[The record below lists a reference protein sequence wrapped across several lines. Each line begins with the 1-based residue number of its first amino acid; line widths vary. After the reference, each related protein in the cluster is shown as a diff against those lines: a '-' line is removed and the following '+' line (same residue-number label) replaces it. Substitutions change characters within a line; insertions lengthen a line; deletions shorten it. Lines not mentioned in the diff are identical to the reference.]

1 MTPTIR
7 DWAEML
13 RAAGRERAQ
22 GARAPGEDPTLADL
36 LEPAAQ
42 APPPASIQRSDALAA
57 ASLAAGAVASGLAG
71 LAPNPAAKSLDAPLR
86 AVLER
91 AFESLPTAA
100 PKPLQQSVMESLMK
114 RREVAPKGPIDPPA
128 TKEPR

>member
-1 MTPTIR
+1 MTPTTR
-7 DWAEML
+7 DWAEAL
-13 RAAGRERAQ
+13 RAAGRQRTE
-22 GARAPGEDPTLADL
+22 GARAGGQDPTLADL
-36 LEPAAQ
+36 LERAAEAAPAA
-42 APPPASIQRSDALAA
+42 STQRTDALAA

-114 RREVAPKGPIDPPA
+114 RQEVAPKETIDHPA
-128 TKEPR
+128 TEESR